1 MNVAIILAAG
11 NGTRLSNNIK
21 KQFIK
26 IHDKQ
31 LFLFSFDSFCS
42 SNIDKILIVSS
53 KEDINYVR
61 SLVSSN
67 EKFLD
72 VIAGGETRQQSVK
85 NALDYLK
92 GILADDDV
100 ILIHDAARPLI
111 KFPLINEIINKTI
124 EYDCCSLILPIK
136 DTIISLSNNN
146 YESTLERDK
155 LASVQTPQG
164 FKFKIIYEAHL
175 KAIHSSATDDA
186 QLVKSLGL
194 NIHLIKGDEQNFK
207 ITTNEDL
214 NYFEYI
220 LGCDDYGRK

>member
-111 KFPLINEIINKTI
+111 KVPLINEVINKTI

-164 FKFKIIYEAHL
+164 FKFKIIYEAHQ
-175 KAIHSSATDDA
+175 KAMHSSATDDA
-186 QLVKSLGL
+186 QLVKSLGF

-220 LGCDDYGRK
+220 LGCDEYGRK

>member
-92 GILADDDV
+92 NILADDDV

-111 KFPLINEIINKTI
+111 KVPLINEVINKTI

-175 KAIHSSATDDA
+175 KAMHSSATDDA
-186 QLVKSLGL
+186 QLVKKLGL

-220 LGCDDYGRK
+220 LGCDEYGRK

>member
-72 VIAGGETRQQSVK
+72 VIAGGKTRQQSVK

-111 KFPLINEIINKTI
+111 KVPLINEVLNKTI
-124 EYDCCSLILPIK
+124 QYDCCSLILPIK

-175 KAIHSSATDDA
+175 KAMHSSATDDA

>member
-111 KFPLINEIINKTI
+111 KFPLINEVINKTI

-175 KAIHSSATDDA
+175 RAIHSFATDDA

>member
-111 KFPLINEIINKTI
+111 KVPLINEVLNKTI

-164 FKFKIIYEAHL
+164 FKFKIIYEAHQ

>member
-111 KFPLINEIINKTI
+111 KFPLINEVINKTI
-124 EYDCCSLILPIK
+124 KYDCCSLILPIK

-175 KAIHSSATDDA
+175 KAMHSSATDDA
-186 QLVKSLGL
+186 QLVKSLGF

>member
-11 NGTRLSNNIK
+11 NGSRLSNNIK

-61 SLVSSN
+61 NLVSSN

-111 KFPLINEIINKTI
+111 KVPLINEVINKTI

-175 KAIHSSATDDA
+175 KAMHSSATDDA

>member
-92 GILADDDV
+92 RILADDDV

-111 KFPLINEIINKTI
+111 KFPLINEVINKTI

-164 FKFKIIYEAHL
+164 FKFKIIYEAHQ

-186 QLVKSLGL
+186 QLVKNLGL

-220 LGCDDYGRK
+220 LGCDEYGRK

>member
-53 KEDINYVR
+53 KEDINYVK

-111 KFPLINEIINKTI
+111 KVPLINEVLNKTI

-164 FKFKIIYEAHL
+164 FKFKIIYEAHQ
-175 KAIHSSATDDA
+175 KGSQISATDDA
-186 QLVKSLGL
+186 QLVKKLGF

>member
-26 IHDKQ
+26 VHDKQ

-111 KFPLINEIINKTI
+111 KVPLINEVLNKTI

-175 KAIHSSATDDA
+175 KAMHSSASDDA
-186 QLVKSLGL
+186 QLVKKLGF

-220 LGCDDYGRK
+220 LGCDEYGRK

>member
-111 KFPLINEIINKTI
+111 KFPLINEVINKTI

-175 KAIHSSATDDA
+175 RAIHSSATDDA
-186 QLVKSLGL
+186 QLVKNLGL

>member
-85 NALDYLK
+85 NALNYLK

-111 KFPLINEIINKTI
+111 KVPLINEVINKTI

-164 FKFKIIYEAHL
+164 FKFKIIYEAHQ
-175 KAIHSSATDDA
+175 KASQISATDDA
-186 QLVKSLGL
+186 QLVKSLGF

>member
-1 MNVAIILAAG
+1 M
-11 NGTRLSNNIK
+11 TK

-26 IHDKQ
+26 VHDKQ

-111 KFPLINEIINKTI
+111 KVPLINEVLNKTI

-175 KAIHSSATDDA
+175 KAMHSSATDDA
-186 QLVKSLGL
+186 QLVKSLGF

>member
-72 VIAGGETRQQSVK
+72 VIAGGKSRQQSVK

-111 KFPLINEIINKTI
+111 KFPLINEVINKTI

-186 QLVKSLGL
+186 QLVKNLGL

-220 LGCDDYGRK
+220 LGCDEYGRK

>member
-111 KFPLINEIINKTI
+111 KVPLINEVINKTI

-164 FKFKIIYEAHL
+164 FKFKMIYEAHQ

-186 QLVKSLGL
+186 QLVKNLGL

>member
-111 KFPLINEIINKTI
+111 KVPLINEVINKTI

>member
-72 VIAGGETRQQSVK
+72 VIAGGETRQHSVK

-111 KFPLINEIINKTI
+111 KVPLINEVINKTI

-164 FKFKIIYEAHL
+164 FKFKIIYEAHQ

-194 NIHLIKGDEQNFK
+194 NIHLIKGDEQNIK

>member
-61 SLVSSN
+61 NLVSSN

-111 KFPLINEIINKTI
+111 KFPLINEVINKTI

-164 FKFKIIYEAHL
+164 FKFKIIYEAHQ

-186 QLVKSLGL
+186 QLVKNLGL

>member
-111 KFPLINEIINKTI
+111 KFPLINEVINKTI

-194 NIHLIKGDEQNFK
+194 NIHLIKGDEENFK

>member
-111 KFPLINEIINKTI
+111 KVPLINEVINKTI

-186 QLVKSLGL
+186 QLVKKIGF

-220 LGCDDYGRK
+220 LGCDEYGRK

>member
-85 NALDYLK
+85 NALDYLR
-92 GILADDDV
+92 GILTDDDV

-111 KFPLINEIINKTI
+111 KFPLINEVINKTI

-175 KAIHSSATDDA
+175 KAMHSSATDDA
-186 QLVKSLGL
+186 QLVKSLGF

>member
-92 GILADDDV
+92 GILTDDDV

-111 KFPLINEIINKTI
+111 KIPLINEVLNKSI

-186 QLVKSLGL
+186 QLVKSLGF

>member
-92 GILADDDV
+92 NILSDDDV

-111 KFPLINEIINKTI
+111 KVPLINEVLNKTI

-136 DTIISLSNNN
+136 DTIISLPNNN

-175 KAIHSSATDDA
+175 KAIHSFATDDA
-186 QLVKSLGL
+186 QLVKSLGF

-214 NYFEYI
+214 YYFEYI
-220 LGCDDYGRK
+220 LGCDEYGRK

>member
-111 KFPLINEIINKTI
+111 KFPLINEVINKTI

-164 FKFKIIYEAHL
+164 FKFKIIYEAHQ

-186 QLVKSLGL
+186 QLVKSLGF

>member
-111 KFPLINEIINKTI
+111 KFPLINEVINKTI

-175 KAIHSSATDDA
+175 KAMHSSATDDA
-186 QLVKSLGL
+186 QLVKNLGF

>member
-111 KFPLINEIINKTI
+111 KFPLINEVINKTI
-124 EYDCCSLILPIK
+124 KYDCCSLILPIK

-164 FKFKIIYEAHL
+164 FKFKIIYEAHQ

>member
-111 KFPLINEIINKTI
+111 KFPLINEVINKTI
-124 EYDCCSLILPIK
+124 KYDCCSLILPIK

-146 YESTLERDK
+146 YESTLKRDK

-164 FKFKIIYEAHL
+164 FKFKIIYEAHQ
-175 KAIHSSATDDA
+175 KAMHSSATDDA
-186 QLVKSLGL
+186 QLVKKLGF

>member
-111 KFPLINEIINKTI
+111 KFPLINEVINKTI

-175 KAIHSSATDDA
+175 KAMHSSATDDA

-220 LGCDDYGRK
+220 LGCDEYGRK

>member
-72 VIAGGETRQQSVK
+72 VIAGGKTRQQSVK

-111 KFPLINEIINKTI
+111 KFPLINEVINKTI

-164 FKFKIIYEAHL
+164 FKFKIIYEAHQ

>member
-111 KFPLINEIINKTI
+111 KFPLINEVLNKTI

-175 KAIHSSATDDA
+175 KAMHSSATDDA
-186 QLVKSLGL
+186 QLVKKLGF

-220 LGCDDYGRK
+220 LGCDEYGRK

>member
-111 KFPLINEIINKTI
+111 KVSLINEVLNKTI
-124 EYDCCSLILPIK
+124 KYDCCSLILPIK

-164 FKFKIIYEAHL
+164 FKFKIIYEAHQ

>member
-85 NALDYLK
+85 NALNYLK
-92 GILADDDV
+92 NVLADDDV

-111 KFPLINEIINKTI
+111 KFPLINEVINKTI

-186 QLVKSLGL
+186 QLVKKLGF

-220 LGCDDYGRK
+220 LGCDEYGRK

>member
-92 GILADDDV
+92 DILADDDV

-111 KFPLINEIINKTI
+111 KFPLINEVINKTI

-164 FKFKIIYEAHL
+164 FKFKIIYEAHQ

-186 QLVKSLGL
+186 QLVKNLGL

>member
-53 KEDINYVR
+53 KEDIDYVR

-111 KFPLINEIINKTI
+111 KFPLINEVINKTI

-186 QLVKSLGL
+186 QLVKNLGL

-220 LGCDDYGRK
+220 LGCDEYGRK

>member
-61 SLVSSN
+61 NLVSSN

-111 KFPLINEIINKTI
+111 KFPLINEVINKTI

-186 QLVKSLGL
+186 QLVKNLGL

>member
-111 KFPLINEIINKTI
+111 KVPLINEVLNKTI

-164 FKFKIIYEAHL
+164 FKFKIIYEAHQ

-186 QLVKSLGL
+186 QLVKSLGF

>member
-111 KFPLINEIINKTI
+111 KVPLINEVINKTI

-175 KAIHSSATDDA
+175 KAMHSSATDDA
-186 QLVKSLGL
+186 QLVKQLGF

>member
-111 KFPLINEIINKTI
+111 KVPLINEVIDKTI

-136 DTIISLSNNN
+136 DTIISLTNNN

-164 FKFKIIYEAHL
+164 FKFKIIYEAHQ
-175 KAIHSSATDDA
+175 KASQIFATDDA

>member
-111 KFPLINEIINKTI
+111 KFPLINEVINKTI

-136 DTIISLSNNN
+136 DTIISLSKNN

-186 QLVKSLGL
+186 QLVKKLGF

-220 LGCDDYGRK
+220 LGCDEYGRK